1 MQSNAERRLTDRAD
15 VRHLLRRLAF
25 RATDALESAV
35 TGLTVDEA
43 VDTLVN
49 GAKRAPR
56 PVPPPFVLT
65 EWINTALLFTD
76 TTAVE
81 YQQAFAEQDAAAQA
95 DIERLRHWWLQE
107 MVATEAPLRENL
119 VLFLHGTLGS
129 TTGSVNM
136 PQALHARNDRLRRG
150 CLGTVPALLES
161 LVTDPAMMIQIGM
174 DDYREEDMFDEEF
187 PNFRPGRLV
196 LENWTVGSG
205 GYAEEDV
212 AELCRA
218 LTGWRVEAPSGYEPD
233 REVDPEGFRSQRRTG
248 LHPVFEAAQFVD
260 RSKTSWAAER
270 GSTPPRPSATWPVIP
285 TPRGG
290 TAGCSCATSGS
301 RIRTGT
307 LARQLST
314 TYRDTGGSLV
324 ALVRAI
330 AGSEAFWSPAS
341 RWALVKSPI
350 HLAVGACRQLQV
362 FRPPLA
368 ALGTWLAAAGQTLFQ
383 TPASATRA
391 GRGRTRGSILPSA
404 SPCDTSS
411 ATSSLP
417 RPAGPGH
424 RRVGDHGCRPRGA
437 QRRRALSSRR
447 SRRPARPARSG
458 AGHRSRNP
466 RGAEHRSPGAHGA
479 GAGNGCRRARPGGD
493 STHRGDPR
501 VPVGV
506 RRHRKDEGRP

>member
-1 MQSNAERRLTDRAD
+1 MQSNAERKLTDRAD

-25 RATDALESAV
+25 AATESLESAL

-43 VDTLVN
+43 VDVLVN

-65 EWINTALLFTD
+65 EWTNTALLFTD
-76 TTAVE
+76 TTAVA

-107 MVATEAPLRENL
+107 MVASEAPLRENL

-161 LVTDPAMMIQIGM
+161 LATDPAMMIQIGM

-205 GYAEEDV
+205 AYAEEDV

-218 LTGWRVEAPSGYEPD
+218 LTGWRLEAPSGYEPD
-233 REVDPEGFRSQRRTG
+233 RTVDPEGFRSQRRTG
-248 LHPVFEAAQFVD
+248 LHPVFEAAHSVD
-260 RSKTSWAAER
+260 RPKTILGRRDTFDAA
-270 GSTPPRPSATWPVIP
+270 SAVGYLA
-285 TPRGG
+285 RHSD
-290 TAGCSCATSGS
+290 TAKRYS
-301 RIRTGT
+301 RLLMRYLGVADPDGT
-307 LARQLST
+307 LGRQLT
-314 TYRDTGGSLV
+314 ATYRDTGGSLV
-324 ALVRAI
+324 ALVREI

-350 HLAVGACRQLQV
+350 HLAVGACRQLEV
-362 FRPPLA
+362 SRPPLG

-383 TPASATRA
+383 TPGFGDAGWPGQDAWIDPPERLAVRYQLGNVLATGALPDLGIVESEATGAARA
-391 GRGRTRGSILPSA
+391 A
-404 SPCDTSS
+404 AD
-411 ATSSLP
+411 
-417 RPAGPGH
+417 
-424 RRVGDHGCRPRGA
+424 VGERY
-437 QRRRALSSRR
+437 RRAD
-447 SRRPARPARSG
+447 PAVLLDRLDPAPGIDPAALTAPSIDLPALTAPGG
-458 AGHRSRNP
+458 ATD
-466 RGAEHRSPGAHGA
+466 AAA
-479 GAGNGCRRARPGGD
+479 RAREAI
-493 STHRGDPR
+493 
-501 VPVGV
+501 
-506 RRHRKDEGRP
+506 RRIVATPEYQLA